1 MTGRTRSTGH
11 HRVRLVALLA
21 GALVLVAGC
30 SAAGGT
36 ADSGSDGG
44 AAAGSGSV
52 AGGQGAAAQ
61 SDQDAGTTG
70 DGATSGTAADRQ
82 VITTGTLTLVTEHP
96 TSTVTDVVTLVEK
109 AGGRVDARTEQ
120 AGSADDPGSATLTVR
135 VPSTQVSAVID
146 ALRGLGTVSTLALS
160 TNDVTAAAQDLDARI
175 KAQQV
180 SVARME
186 DVLAHATTTADIMA
200 AEEAVRQ
207 RQSDLEAMVS
217 ERTRMADQVA
227 LSTLTLTLTA
237 PPAPAADDDSGPSS
251 FPSALATGWHSLVST
266 LGELALVL
274 GVLLPWL
281 VFLALI
287 ATPLVLLGRRRS
299 RRRAAQAAP
308 APAPV
313 AAGTPPPAPP
323 VSPFSL

>member
-1 MTGRTRSTGH
+1 MTARTTSTGH
-11 HRVRLVALLA
+11 HRMRMVALLA

-30 SAAGGT
+30 SAGGGT
-36 ADSGSDGG
+36 ADSGS
-44 AAAGSGSV
+44 A
-52 AGGQGAAAQ
+52 AGGQGAAVQ
-61 SDQDAGTTG
+61 SDQDAGTTTG
-70 DGATSGTAADRQ
+70 EGATSGTAADRQ

-109 AGGRVDARTEQ
+109 AGGRVDARTER

-146 ALRGLGTVSTLALS
+146 ALRGLGTVSSLALS

-175 KAQQV
+175 RAQQV

-207 RQSDLEAMVS
+207 RQSDLEAMVA

-237 PPAPAADDDSGPSS
+237 PPAPVEDSGPGS
-251 FPSALATGWHSLVST
+251 FPSALATGWRSLVST

-281 VFLALI
+281 VFIAVI

-299 RRRAAQAAP
+299 RRRAAQAALAPTPVTP
-308 APAPV
+308 AAS
-313 AAGTPPPAPP
+313 GTPPPTPP
-323 VSPFSL
+323 VSPFSI

>member
-1 MTGRTRSTGH
+1 MDGRATSTSH
-11 HRVRLVALLA
+11 HRMRLVALLA
-21 GALVLVAGC
+21 GALLLVAGC
-30 SAAGGT
+30 SAA
-36 ADSGSDGG
+36 DG
-44 AAAGSGSV
+44 AAGSGS
-52 AGGQGAAAQ
+52 AGDGQDAAAPAG
-61 SDQDAGTTG
+61 QDAGGTTG
-70 DGATSGTAADRQ
+70 SGTEAGSGTAADRQ
-82 VITTGTLTLVTEHP
+82 VITTGTLTLLTEHP
-96 TSTVTDVVTLVEK
+96 TGTVEDVVALVEK

-146 ALRGLGTVSTLALS
+146 ALRGLGTVTTLALS
-160 TNDVTAAAQDLDARI
+160 TNDVTGAAQDLDARI
-175 KAQQV
+175 NAQQL

-207 RQSDLEAMVS
+207 RQSDLEAMVA

-227 LSTLTLTLTA
+227 LSTLTLTLSA
-237 PPAPAADDDSGPSS
+237 PPAPAEDSGPGS
-251 FPSALATGWHSLVST
+251 FPSALATGWRSLVAT

-281 VFLALI
+281 VFIGAV
-287 ATPLVLLGRRRS
+287 ATPFVVLGRRRA
-299 RRRAAQAAP
+299 RRRAAQAALT
-308 APAPV
+308 PAPV

-323 VSPFSL
+323 VSPFSV